1 MTLSNAERQ
10 RRYRQRLKE
19 RASRNDV
26 PTLLSILERARQSG
40 EVELHAA
47 EEEVKNIAS
56 AVRRELGIVVDE
68 DDRDDLAEGDWQL
81 EFLDWLAA
89 LRNGKL

>member
-1 MTLSNAERQ
+1 MGLSNAERQ

-26 PTLLSILERARQSG
+26 PTLLSILERARQDEG
-40 EVELHAA
+40 TELGPA
-47 EEEVKNIAS
+47 EEEVK
-56 AVRRELGIVVDE
+56 AVAAAIRRHLGIVVDQ
-68 DDRDDLAEGDWQL
+68 DGRDDLDEGDWQREL
-81 EFLDWLAA
+81 LDWLAA